1 MCVWR
6 GECNIVLIQGK
17 SKTYMHWKIGN
28 IQAERTDKKTG
39 SKKSGSLSRK
49 LNAAMK
55 ALGDFTVLSDWIKE
69 QVDIDIENPA
79 MRPEEHEK

>member
-1 MCVWR
+1 
-6 GECNIVLIQGK
+6 
-17 SKTYMHWKIGN
+17 MHWKIGN
-28 IQAERTDKKTG
+28 ILAERTDKKTG